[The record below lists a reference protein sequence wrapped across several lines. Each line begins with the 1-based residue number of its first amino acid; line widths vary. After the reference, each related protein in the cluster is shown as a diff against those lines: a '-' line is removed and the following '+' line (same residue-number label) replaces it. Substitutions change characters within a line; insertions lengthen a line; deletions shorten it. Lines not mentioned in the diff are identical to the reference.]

1 MDAIQPVV
9 SLRPF
14 PLLALRQK
22 EGGDPGVAS
31 LSVGLLPR
39 AAHPQ

>member
-1 MDAIQPVV
+1 MDAIQPIV
-9 SLRPF
+9 SLLPSPL
-14 PLLALRQK
+14 PLLHQK

-31 LSVGLLPR
+31 LSVGLLPQ